1 MKYLKYNFLKKKKKN
16 HKYNNIYT
24 KSNVTYEGKKQLNT
38 YIIFYMLIKYFV

>member
-1 MKYLKYNFLKKKKKN
+1 MKYLKYNFLHKIIKYL
-16 HKYNNIYT
+16 KYNYIYT